1 MRPRRRQSGITLTEV
16 TIVVASMAILMG
28 IALPATKMF
37 FRSFESQSGAMT
49 LISGA
54 LSAAR
59 AMAIKHQRYA
69 GVRFQ
74 CEYDPRGPLYA
85 RQYMVH
91 VMQDSDI
98 MAYGFRAIEGVKP
111 IPLPEPV
118 GVMDLLVASN
128 AAARNVN
135 NPAGTIQVLLSNP
148 AVANPDSHIDEAW
161 EFVDA
166 TTFTI
171 VFSPTG
177 KVVIHGVRVR
187 NNKGKDHND
196 PGPCMDE
203 VFNRIGEVQSGVA
216 QFVQDDYWD
225 KSTGPEAGLGPEA
238 SRTGFLIFDRKEFN
252 QAYERGAAWTQYL
265 SRLKLAP
272 GMVYVS
278 PYTGRII
285 STD

>member
-1 MRPRRRQSGITLTEV
+1 M
-16 TIVVASMAILMG
+16 VASIVILVG

-85 RQYMVH
+85 RQYMIHVVH
-91 VMQDSDI
+91 DRDGTTLAS
-98 MAYGFRAIEGVKP
+98 GFRPIDGIKP

-118 GVMDLLVASN
+118 GVTDLIVRGNTSISSD
-128 AAARNVN
+128 AATATDVN
-135 NPAGTIQVLLSNP
+135 DMMAFS
-148 AVANPDSHIDEAW
+148 
-161 EFVDA
+161 
-166 TTFTI
+166 I
-171 VFSPTG
+171 VFSPSGRVVVHDVRMAYGTG
-177 KVVIHGVRVR
+177 ELSARFIS
-187 NNKGKDHND
+187 D
-196 PGPCMDE
+196 GPTTASNGYLQE
-203 VFNRIGEVQSGVA
+203 
-216 QFVQDDYWD
+216 
-225 KSTGPEAGLGPEA
+225 P

-265 SRLKLAP
+265 SRMAS

>member
-85 RQYMVH
+85 RQYMIHIVH
-91 VMQDSDI
+91 DRDGTDLAS
-98 MAYGFRAIEGVKP
+98 GFRAIEGLKP
-111 IPLPEPV
+111 MPLPEPV
-118 GVMDLLVASN
+118 GVTDLIVRRNTSISSDALT
-128 AAARNVN
+128 AADVN
-135 NPAGTIQVLLSNP
+135 DMMAFS
-148 AVANPDSHIDEAW
+148 
-161 EFVDA
+161 
-166 TTFTI
+166 I
-171 VFSPTG
+171 VFSPSGRVVVHDVRMVYGTG
-177 KVVIHGVRVR
+177 ELFIS
-187 NNKGKDHND
+187 
-196 PGPCMDE
+196 DE
-203 VFNRIGEVQSGVA
+203 PTTATNGYLQE
-216 QFVQDDYWD
+216 
-225 KSTGPEAGLGPEA
+225 P